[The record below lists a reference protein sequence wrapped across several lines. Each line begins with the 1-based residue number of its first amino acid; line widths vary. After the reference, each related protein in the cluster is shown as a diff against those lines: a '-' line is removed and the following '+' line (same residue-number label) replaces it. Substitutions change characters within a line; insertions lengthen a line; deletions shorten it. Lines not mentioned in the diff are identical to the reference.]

1 MKKSVLWLTAVLL
14 AGIFSSC
21 HQDKDEVQTYTYE
34 IRLTESR
41 PYLMERVLAQ
51 DTLVEDILSAMPFDR
66 DTLGN
71 AVRMEGSDVNVCD
84 SLARQA
90 FRTACD
96 RIDAERYC
104 GRYVLELGR
113 WDSSKYLTLVDS
125 AVFVAAAENVPS
137 IMDGD
142 GLWVSTAKNE
152 YIYDMAV
159 SSHSES
165 GAAAWALTKAGYI
178 RCTPDLNH
186 SAGGNYVYVGVKK
199 AVGDYVTDIVGE
211 VQDEEGELRKV
222 RLTARE
228 AALSYALV
236 SYGNV
241 QPTAFYGCNIGKED
255 LSDFVFRQVKR
266 VGESNGDLN
275 QGDGGDWI
283 FLWISRD
290 FNSEYV
296 ISGFGGDYYKG
307 KEYHSSILSGVQLR
321 KGSDASCWESSLKYE
336 FADCNSGASPH
347 SGSGPSN
354 YTYLMLERTRTSNK
368 E

>member
-1 MKKSVLWLTAVLL
+1 MKKSVLWLAAALL

-66 DTLGN
+66 DTLET

-84 SLARQA
+84 SLVRQA

-104 GRYVLELGR
+104 GRYVLKLGR
-113 WDSSKYLTLVDS
+113 WNSPEDLTLVDS
-125 AVFVAAAENVPS
+125 AAFEAAAENVPG

-142 GLWVSTAKNE
+142 GRWVSTAKNE

-159 SSHSES
+159 SSHSKS
-165 GAAAWALTKAGYI
+165 GPAMNYLYNAGYI
-178 RCTPDLNH
+178 VCTHNLNE
-186 SAGGNYVYVGVKK
+186 SADGKYVYVGVKK
-199 AVGDYVTDIVGE
+199 AVGDYVTDIEDE
-211 VQDEEGELRKV
+211 VQDEEGELRTV

-236 SYGNV
+236 SYDNV
-241 QPTAFYGCNIGKED
+241 QPAAFYGPYSGNED

-266 VGESNGDLN
+266 LGDSNGDLN
-275 QGDGGDWI
+275 QDAGGKWI

-296 ISGFGGDYYKG
+296 ISGFGGDYYSSSRDDG
-307 KEYHSSILSGVQLR
+307 SILHGVQLK
-321 KGSDASCWESSLKYE
+321 KGSDASCMESYIVE
-336 FADCNSGASPH
+336 QHADCNR
-347 SGSGPSN
+347 GSGTCWGGSK
-354 YTYLMLERTRTSNK
+354 YSYLMMERIRTSKK